1 MKVDVVDS
9 ITKIDAAE
17 WNLLAVHAG
26 VYQSHQWLR
35 TLEGDND
42 TTSWYATVRGHDGT
56 LLGGLPVHLSPHE
69 TVDAYRADRLF
80 AELPGA
86 WHDSGVVVGSQRGYQ
101 NRLVLAPGASTEV
114 VVALIET
121 VRELA
126 TAARMQA
133 AYCFYATTE
142 TAELLLRARPGAV
155 PALTNMEAVLTLPG
169 TEFGD
174 YLALFGG
181 RNVRKEMRRFT
192 SAGYEITTERLADTW
207 KEIAPIRANVDRRY
221 GREWTDAAMAEMMR
235 RYAGSMDDIS
245 TVYGCRLDGD
255 LVACSVFHEW
265 GDTVY
270 LRMVGFDY
278 ERLRDARE
286 YFNLMFYLPA
296 QHAYATGKRHLHYG
310 IGSHR
315 AKVLRKAAL
324 HPLWT
329 INLAADTPAEPV
341 HAWNE
346 RHFTRW
352 RSEFADCPW
361 AFSSGC
367 QTSSSTG

>member
-1 MKVDVVDS
+1 VES
-9 ITKIDAAE
+9 ITEIDTAE
-17 WNLLAVHAG
+17 WNRLAGHVG

-35 TLEGDND
+35 TLEGDNG
-42 TTSWYATVRGHDGT
+42 TTSWYITVRGHDGT
-56 LLGGLPVHLSPHE
+56 LLAGLPVHLTPHE
-69 TVDAYRADRLF
+69 TADAYRADRLF
-80 AELPGA
+80 AGLPGA
-86 WHDSGVVVGSQRGYQ
+86 WHEPGVVVGSQRGYQ
-101 NRLVLAPGASTEV
+101 NRLVLAPGAGTEV
-114 VVALIET
+114 VTALIET
-121 VRELA
+121 VGALA
-126 TAARMQA
+126 AEARVPA

-142 TAELLLRARPGAV
+142 TAELLVRSRPGAV

-169 TEFGD
+169 SEFDD

-181 RNVRKEMRRFT
+181 RNVRKEMRKFA
-192 SAGYEITTERLADTW
+192 SAGYEITEERLADTW
-207 KEIAPIRANVDRRY
+207 QEIAPIRANVDRRY
-221 GREWTDAAMAEMMR
+221 GREWTDAAMTELMR
-235 RYAGSMDDIS
+235 RYADSMDAIS
-245 TVYGCRLDGD
+245 TVYGCRLGGD
-255 LVACSVFHEW
+255 LVACCVFHEW

-278 ERLRDARE
+278 ERLCDARE

-329 INLAADTPAEPV
+329 VNLAADAPPEPV

-346 RHFTRW
+346 RHFARW

-361 AFSSGC
+361 AFPPGD
-367 QTSSSTG
+367 QPTPYAG